1 MTFLAAEMNNTMVT
15 KLKKTLLYKK
25 MSDQQYTFLIKSVK
39 SIHGRHIQRYCK
51 QTCNTNHWWD
61 LLHTIRM

>member
-51 QTCNTNHWWD
+51 QTCNTNH
-61 LLHTIRM
+61 